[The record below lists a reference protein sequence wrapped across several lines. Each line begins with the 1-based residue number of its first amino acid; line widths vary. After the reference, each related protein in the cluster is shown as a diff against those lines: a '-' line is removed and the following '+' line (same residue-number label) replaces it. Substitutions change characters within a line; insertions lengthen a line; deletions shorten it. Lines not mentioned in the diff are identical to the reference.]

1 MRDAGLAQIGIFVAK
16 TCVFLR
22 RGGNLAAEFKKTVK
36 TDCQSPRAEFEI
48 GRLRSPVLTGH
59 HKQRDYLALAQMAKR
74 AIKQVNGV
82 LLQARRGAFWK
93 SVRRKKQKVMFFIA
107 RSNFLR
113 EVVSQCPYFVGQRQ
127 INRGAKDRRSR
138 VMSFTQGEKR

>member
-1 MRDAGLAQIGIFVAK
+1 MRDSQRLVFWAK

-22 RGGNLAAEFKKTVK
+22 RERNLATELEKNDKI
-36 TDCQSPRAEFEI
+36 DCQSPRAELEI

-74 AIKQVNGV
+74 ALKQVNGV

-93 SVRRKKQKVMFFIA
+93 SVQRK
-107 RSNFLR
+107 L
-113 EVVSQCPYFVGQRQ
+113 
-127 INRGAKDRRSR
+127 
-138 VMSFTQGEKR
+138 